1 MEKAFVYQSEN
12 FEDEILF
19 PELRQDF
26 SVSSNSEGISSSP
39 STNSSVTPD
48 MKETETLLLFHKPRG
63 SKGVWHQVKFRDK
76 IRVTKGKG
84 KRIRLQCSISQ
95 SIDLKHLSI
104 LLVDLD
110 KNCFFRPFDHF
121 SIENSK
127 LEHDILE
134 VDLKLY
140 TACKRLK
147 FSIQT
152 TYPQRKILGQ
162 SVEFGTHNS
171 GGILKE
177 TKVKSEQTTDQSDK
191 ENFDLVFPLQT
202 SSFEIKNE
210 MDQLPN
216 LISQP
221 LQTNANN
228 SIPDYDEYGHQVFQN
243 SQKKRKHRESSQLS
257 LFNETEVNDDQ
268 FERTTILE
276 GSLDVRG
283 TVRARAFSQ
292 MSDLRLKTDIKDI
305 VDAIKIVSSLQ
316 GKTYRWKNGEENGN
330 RVIGLIAQEVQRVL
344 PEVVKEDENGFLSVS
359 YSEILPILI
368 EAFKELLDQQKHDK
382 QEVQLQIQELKQQL
396 DSIMTELDKR
406 DMAQA
411 DPSNLDQLL
420 QKIAF
425 ASQNLSLSE
434 ANGIHIRKS
443 RLFIFMFSILFLV
456 SSVFVIIGSLLTSNN
471 FSFSTCFP
479 SSDCLKAENQTS
491 SISIQTPNPG
501 NPTGTHTGNRTGNI
515 PTTNEITTSP
525 LGEMNPYYVLGISL
539 ICFGILGILISFVGI
554 YWSIRKISKKPFK
567 QEIEL

>member
-1 MEKAFVYQSEN
+1 
-12 FEDEILF
+12 
-19 PELRQDF
+19 
-26 SVSSNSEGISSSP
+26 
-39 STNSSVTPD
+39 
-48 MKETETLLLFHKPRG
+48 
-63 SKGVWHQVKFRDK
+63 
-76 IRVTKGKG
+76 
-84 KRIRLQCSISQ
+84 
-95 SIDLKHLSI
+95 
-104 LLVDLD
+104 
-110 KNCFFRPFDHF
+110 
-121 SIENSK
+121 
-127 LEHDILE
+127 
-134 VDLKLY
+134 
-140 TACKRLK
+140 
-147 FSIQT
+147 
-152 TYPQRKILGQ
+152 
-162 SVEFGTHNS
+162 
-171 GGILKE
+171 
-177 TKVKSEQTTDQSDK
+177 
-191 ENFDLVFPLQT
+191 
-202 SSFEIKNE
+202 
-210 MDQLPN
+210 
-216 LISQP
+216 
-221 LQTNANN
+221 
-228 SIPDYDEYGHQVFQN
+228 
-243 SQKKRKHRESSQLS
+243 
-257 LFNETEVNDDQ
+257 
-268 FERTTILE
+268 
-276 GSLDVRG
+276 
-283 TVRARAFSQ
+283 

-344 PEVVKEDENGFLSVS
+344 PEVFKSIYYFLILTFYYFFQVVKEDENGFLSVS

-479 SSDCLKAENQTS
+479 SSDCLKAENQAS
-491 SISIQTPNPG
+491 PISTQTPNPG